1 MKNVKNFLS
10 LFVALIFV
18 QGLFA
23 QNEIAMVASPVISK
37 SAKTTSEKAIVVDQ
51 KGITEISQ
59 FLADQVE
66 YPFAEIAYANELN
79 VRVQISL
86 NEKGMIIDKRIVETS
101 SEKLGDEILATL
113 DKAGLVSPIL
123 INGKAKT
130 QTLQIPL
137 KFKR

>member
-10 LFVALIFV
+10 LFVALLFV

-23 QNEIAMVASPVISK
+23 QNEIAMVSPVISK
-37 SAKTTSEKAIVVDQ
+37 NAKTTSEKAVVVDQ

-66 YPFAEIAYANELN
+66 YPFAEIAYANEIN

-101 SEKLGDEILATL
+101 NEKLGNEILATL

-130 QTLQIPL
+130 QTFQIPL